1 MMRALLLVALMALAV
16 AACRETEPEPT
27 ATNVPVATQQAP
39 ATALPATAPEQ
50 SGTAAPGAEPTAT
63 TVSPAIVPA
72 PVAPPQPASGR
83 LTIATRV
90 ELQDLD
96 VHRASPPSLAAFG
109 PGIVYSR
116 LLRFASGP
124 DIETPSLLLECD
136 LCESWA
142 WESGATLRVS
152 LRQDVRWQD
161 AAPVNGR
168 LLSPHDVTASLARQR
183 TQGWPH
189 AGLLANVASVAV
201 QGYDV
206 VFTLRSPDA
215 DFPLALADGHTKVL
229 PSELAARADLG
240 TGPFIGTGPWVAEEV
255 DAGRR
260 FTFTANPT
268 YFEPGLPRLESLHIR
283 VMTDPAIRDAAFQ
296 TKSLDVDELAPEYVK
311 TLQERNSA
319 AGVARYAPPGG
330 GTELA
335 LNVTDPALRDPV
347 VRQALFKALDPWSL
361 NSQVWHGL
369 ADVAGGVPAASPEWR
384 LSEDELRE
392 HLADPDGARRML
404 AATASAPKSL
414 ELVVGDFGNAY
425 LFYAQ
430 GTGEH
435 LRAAGVHVSVVVL
448 NPAEYVERVW
458 RQGDFQAYLGPLPP
472 LNAPNSYLVG
482 MVRSGAA
489 GNRTGYGSAA
499 LDELI
504 DAQAGELDPAV
515 RRGLAR
521 EASLM
526 LLSEGVRFT
535 PAATAQAWGWW
546 PRVKELHP
554 NFANREYHF
563 WSLVEVE

>member
-1 MMRALLLVALMALAV
+1 MRAVLLLMFAALVL
-16 AACRETEPEPT
+16 AACRGSEEPT
-27 ATNVPVATQQAP
+27 ATPQPAPVATPQSP
-39 ATALPATAPEQ
+39 ATPLPAATPEP
-50 SGTAAPGAEPTAT
+50 AAEPAATA
-63 TVSPAIVPA
+63 VSPDPVPA
-72 PVAPPQPASGR
+72 PVVPPQPAAGR

-90 ELQDLD
+90 ELEDLD

-124 DIETPSLLLECD
+124 DIETPSLMLECD
-136 LCESWA
+136 LCASWV
-142 WESGATLRVS
+142 WEDTATLRVS
-152 LRQDVRWQD
+152 LRQGVRWQS

-183 TQGWPH
+183 TPGWPH
-189 AGLLANVASVAV
+189 AGLLANVANVEV

-229 PSELAARADLG
+229 PSELAAMPDLG
-240 TGPFIGTGPWVAEEV
+240 GGPFIGTGPWVAEEV

-283 VMTDPAIRDAAFQ
+283 VMADPELRAAAFL
-296 TKSLDVDELAPEYVK
+296 TKSLDVDEVAPDQVK
-311 TLQERNSA
+311 TFRERDPD
-319 AGVARYAPPGG
+319 AGLARYAPPGG

-335 LNVTDPALRDPV
+335 LNVNDPALRDAN
-347 VRQALFKALDPWSL
+347 VRRALFRALDPWSL
-361 NSQVWHGL
+361 NSQVWYGL
-369 ADVAGGVPAASPEWR
+369 ADVTGGVPARSPAWR
-384 LSEDELRE
+384 LSEAELRE
-392 HLADPDGARRML
+392 RLADPDGARRML
-404 AATASAPKSL
+404 EASPSAPKTL
-414 ELVVGDFGNAY
+414 ELVVADFGDPY
-425 LFYAQ
+425 LFYSRGIQ
-430 GTGEH
+430 QQ
-435 LRAAGVHVSVVVL
+435 LRAAGVSVAIEAL

-458 RQGDFQAYLGPLPP
+458 RRGDFQAYLGPLPP
-472 LNAPNSYLVG
+472 LNAPNGYLVG
-482 MVRSGAA
+482 IARSGSA

-499 LDELI
+499 LDELV

-526 LLSEGVRFT
+526 LLEEGVRFT

-546 PRVKELHP
+546 PRVKGLHL

-563 WSLVEVE
+563 WSRVSVE